1 MNGIVFVNFRYCYYY
16 FFIYLFIFIFFFA
29 GVDGG
34 VFMSATFGTRY
45 VFGYAAI
52 NSARFPLFVSCRFV
66 NSTYQ
71 SASTLSHDCYHSM
84 MWS

>member
-1 MNGIVFVNFRYCYYY
+1 VNGIVFVNFRYCYYY
-16 FFIYLFIFIFFFA
+16 FIFIYLLIFFFFA

-52 NSARFPLFVSCRFV
+52 NSARSSFCQLQVC
-66 NSTYQ
+66 
-71 SASTLSHDCYHSM
+71 
-84 MWS
+84 